1 MPATTNWVA
10 KRKTLFKQ
18 IEKSRKSKVLL
29 YVTGDRRG
37 METQVH
43 PEVIDFFSEHLDAIF
58 PTGKISLILYTR
70 GGSTLAAWNLANL
83 IRMFC
88 DDFEII
94 VPQKARSAGTLMC
107 LGADRIVMTKQAT
120 LGPIDPSLQSALAPQ
135 IPGAPPQARAPVSVE
150 AVKGYLDFVKLN
162 IGIKSEAALVQV
174 AIDLA
179 NKVHPLV
186 LGEIFRAQGQIQFLA
201 NELLSHQ
208 VKDKDKK
215 KKIINF
221 LCSESGSH
229 DYTINR
235 REGAALGLNIE
246 KASQPLYE
254 LLSELNKTIHA
265 DMELGVPF
273 RVEKIASAQT
283 PSAPYS
289 CVRAMVE
296 STAGGSDVF
305 VSEGV
310 VTFKAKVP
318 TPAGPQDLIEDDR
331 QFEGW
336 RKR

>member
-1 MPATTNWVA
+1 MPAANWVA
-10 KRKTLFKQ
+10 KRKSLYKKL
-18 IEKSRKSKVLL
+18 EKSRGSKVIL

-37 METQVH
+37 METQIH
-43 PEVIDFFSEHLDAIF
+43 PEVIDFFAEHLDRIF
-58 PTGKISLILYTR
+58 PAKKISLILYTR

-107 LGADRIVMTKQAT
+107 LGTNRIVMTKQAT
-120 LGPIDPSLQSALAPQ
+120 LGPIDPTLQSPLAPQ
-135 IPGAPPQARAPVSVE
+135 IPGASPQARAPVSVE

-162 IGIKSEAALVQV
+162 AGIKNDAALAQIV
-174 AIDLA
+174 IDLS

-201 NELLSHQ
+201 DELLSHQ
-208 VKDKDKK
+208 VTDKEKK
-215 KKIINF
+215 KKIVNF

-235 REGAALGLNIE
+235 REGAALGLKIE

-254 LLSELNKTIHA
+254 LLTDLSKTIQEE
-265 DMELGVPF
+265 MELGVPF
-273 RVEKIASAQT
+273 QVEKMVNPNKTST
-283 PSAPYS
+283 PYS
-289 CVRAMVE
+289 CVRAMIE
-296 STAGGSDVF
+296 SSAGGSDVF

-310 VTFKAKVP
+310 VSFKQVQTSP
-318 TPAGPQDLIEDDR
+318 GPQYQVEDDR

>member
-1 MPATTNWVA
+1 MPSVDWLT
-10 KRKTLFKQ
+10 KRKRLYKKV
-18 IEKSRKSKVLL
+18 ENNRKSKVIL

-37 METQVH
+37 METQIH
-43 PEVIDFFSEHLDAIF
+43 PEVIDFFSDHLDAIF
-58 PTGKISLILYTR
+58 PTKKISLILYSL

-107 LGADRIVMTKQAT
+107 LGANRIVMTKQAT
-120 LGPIDPSLQSALAPQ
+120 LGPIDPSLQSPLAPQ
-135 IPGAPPQARAPVSVE
+135 IPGAPPQARASVSVE

-162 IGIKSEAALVQV
+162 VGIKNQAALAQV

-186 LGEIFRAQGQIQFLA
+186 LGEIFRAQGQIKFLA

-208 VKDKDKK
+208 IKDRGKK
-215 KKIINF
+215 QKIVNF

-229 DYTINR
+229 DYTISR
-235 REGAALGLNIE
+235 REGDALGLKIE
-246 KASQPLYE
+246 KASQELYE
-254 LLSELNKTIHA
+254 LLSELSQTIQGE
-265 DMELGVPF
+265 MELGIPF
-273 RVEKIASAQT
+273 SVDKMVSAESPT
-283 PSAPYS
+283 AKYS
-289 CVRAMVE
+289 CVRAMIE
-296 STAGGSDVF
+296 SAKGGSNVF
-305 VSEGV
+305 VSEGTV
-310 VTFKAKVP
+310 SFKQVQ
-318 TPAGPQDLIEDDR
+318 TPSGPQDRIEDDR